1 MSKDDN
7 MNKKNSVTKYMMLYM
22 SIGICMGVSGGLVF
36 GMLIY
41 PDNMLMGMLYG
52 MPVGMCIGMAIGA
65 AKDKRLSDKMMIIAR
80 IENLTGSSDVMIY
93 TMDKN
98 GEEKEYQVSRKKI
111 KEEKFAVNDRVA
123 EEMDGSLVSL
133 ESK

>member
-1 MSKDDN
+1 

-22 SIGICMGVSGGLVF
+22 SIGMCMGVSGGLVF
-36 GMLIY
+36 GMFIY
-41 PDNMLMGMLYG
+41 PDNMFVGMLYG
-52 MPVGMCIGMAIGA
+52 IPVGMCFGMAIGA

-93 TMDKN
+93 AMDKN
-98 GEEKEYQVSRKKI
+98 GEEKEYRVSRQKT

>member
-1 MSKDDN
+1 
-7 MNKKNSVTKYMMLYM
+7 MNKKNSVTKYMTLYM
-22 SIGICMGVSGGLVF
+22 SIGMCMGVSGGLVF
-36 GMLIY
+36 GMLVY
-41 PDNMLMGMLYG
+41 PDNMFVEMLYG
-52 MPVGMCIGMAIGA
+52 IPVGMCIGMAIGA

-98 GEEKEYQVSRKKI
+98 GEEKEYKVSRKKT
-111 KEEKFAVNDRVA
+111 KEEKFAENDRVA
-123 EEMDGSLVSL
+123 EESDGLLVSL

>member
-1 MSKDDN
+1 
-7 MNKKNSVTKYMMLYM
+7 
-22 SIGICMGVSGGLVF
+22 
-36 GMLIY
+36 
-41 PDNMLMGMLYG
+41 
-52 MPVGMCIGMAIGA
+52 
-65 AKDKRLSDKMMIIAR
+65 MMIIAR